1 MGGRIP
7 LFSPVPSLT
16 ADAEKSV
23 IIQGDGS
30 FIVSNS
36 QNSNNRVLRLN
47 VGFLLKQGAGY
58 SREITFEQPGT
69 IKADDFL
76 ITDLDGSLR
85 LSRTPQGVLVQGAL
99 HAKSLVECVRCLTPF
114 ALPYDVEIS
123 ELFVP
128 EELARQREIDPAEAS
143 TITEE
148 GYIDLT
154 PIVRE
159 EGILALPIQPLCS
172 ATCKGLCPECGQNLN
187 EGTCDCEV
195 EQIDPRLEPLR
206 ALLKDLED

>member
-1 MGGRIP
+1 M
-7 LFSPVPSLT
+7 
-16 ADAEKSV
+16 
-23 IIQGDGS
+23 
-30 FIVSNS
+30 SNS
-36 QNSNNRVLRLN
+36 QSSNNRVLRLN

-85 LSRTPQGVLVQGAL
+85 LSRTPQGVLVQGVL

-148 GYIDLT
+148 GVIDLT

-172 ATCKGLCPECGQNLN
+172 ETCKGLCPECGQNLN

-206 ALLKDLED
+206 ALLEDLED